1 MPDRWPVISS
11 TQAAT
16 ILGLA
21 SAVLRVQV
29 ATLTRQ
35 EGRYDDLRRRYRLR
49 AFARVK
55 RSDGCPPLLVWSDY
69 SDPFTIAAWYDPS
82 TAPPVQITLPDFDS
96 LRKLK
101 PNVAFNMPE
110 SLFNLLETDLKGLTD
125 GNKPPPGP
133 SLGIDWICGF
143 SIPVI
148 TFCAFLVL
156 NIFLKLFDII
166 FQWMLFIKICIPL
179 PVPRKR

>member
-1 MPDRWPVISS
+1 MSAAAGVERLQRPVHDC
-11 TQAAT
+11 
-16 ILGLA
+16 GLVRPEHRA
-21 SAVLRVQV
+21 SGA
-29 ATLTRQ
+29 
-35 EGRYDDLRRRYRLR
+35 
-49 AFARVK
+49 
-55 RSDGCPPLLVWSDY
+55 
-69 SDPFTIAAWYDPS
+69 IA
-82 TAPPVQITLPDFDS
+82 LPDFDS